1 MRVLHLLRS
10 PILVLLIAAIAGAS
24 TAYAGPSGQSP
35 EFKKFDTNGDGYISR
50 DEARRFRNFEKA
62 LDEADGNRDGRLD
75 PDEFVKAQSVHERLQ
90 AGRYLSDSALTA
102 KVKAALLKDLRLK
115 GFNISVETYQ
125 GTVQLSGFV
134 DSKEQAEQA
143 ARIAASVEGV
153 ATVKNSL
160 IVKS

>member
-1 MRVLHLLRS
+1 MRRLHVLRS
-10 PILVLLIAAIAGAS
+10 PILALLIAATAGAS
-24 TAYAGPSGQSP
+24 TAYAAASGQSP
-35 EFKKFDTNGDGYISR
+35 EFRKFDTNGDGYISR
-50 DEARRFRNFEKA
+50 DEARRFRDFEKA
-62 LDEADGNRDGRLD
+62 LDEADGDRDGRLD

-102 KVKAALLKDLRLK
+102 KVKAALVKDLRLK

-134 DSKEQAEQA
+134 DSKEQVERA
-143 ARIAASVEGV
+143 AQIAASVEGV